1 VPPTIESPFLRN
13 LAGSLVAGLSAGYL
27 SHVPHNLSTLK
38 LMQPHRGYKELF
50 LEYAEASRA
59 RVPVNVPPAH
69 RNAATY
75 ALACIFPKGL
85 VVRTAQIAGS
95 FIILNG
101 FINLLKDFDS
111 GGMWDGVKR
120 PFTKMIPQKADG
132 HEEQIMG
139 AGMHDG
145 SGVSGEMGKTQL
157 AQRLLT
163 ARAGGGGGGDSS
175 GSSSGSAGS
184 GASGPSS
191 GSSSAGG
198 SDLSGDSSSLMFA
211 AANARNGGGSGGIMR
226 HDSSNKSSLSGG
238 GGSGGSDGAGAGAD
252 GPSSAPPPGGAV
264 TATSA
269 ALPFWQRTLRG
280 WVVAGQP
287 HHMAAARQQQVQLQ
301 QRRRPP
307 PQQQQHR
314 TVASAAAAS
323 RAGGSVGGWGQVAGG
338 APRQLPR
345 SGPLLHASAFWH
357 GAAARPSLN
366 AGFGA
371 QHAMAKQPRSL
382 FTLRR

>member
-1 VPPTIESPFLRN
+1 MEERVPPTIESPFLRN

-59 RVPVNVPPAH
+59 RVPANVPAAR

-120 PFTKMIPQKADG
+120 PFTKMIPQKVDG
-132 HEEQIMG
+132 QVEQIMG

-163 ARAGGGGGGDSS
+163 ARAGGDSG

-184 GASGPSS
+184 GSSGPGS

-198 SDLSGDSSSLMFA
+198 SGLSGDSSSLMFA
-211 AANARNGGGSGGIMR
+211 AANARNGGGSGIMR
-226 HDSSNKSSLSGG
+226 HDSSNKSLSG
-238 GGSGGSDGAGAGAD
+238 GGSGGSDGAGSGSD

-264 TATSA
+264 KATSA

-280 WVVAGQP
+280 WVVGQP

-301 QRRRPP
+301 QQRRQH
-307 PQQQQHR
+307 QQQQQHQHR

-323 RAGGSVGGWGQVAGG
+323 RAGRSLGGWGQVAGA

-366 AGFGA
+366 AGFVA

-382 FTLRR
+382 SR